1 MGTGK
6 KIVIGMI
13 LFFVLAAAGI
23 YGAGV
28 YFFSSHFLPASTI
41 NGLDVSYQT
50 VERVQE
56 NIADEIATYTLVL
69 NEIGGDQEKIVAEQF
84 AIEYEEGDDIKNLL
98 ANQKPW
104 TWILSLSNKKAYVA
118 EAMTTY
124 DKKKLEETV
133 NNLECFQEMQAPE
146 DAYIEKTETGYEII
160 PEVEGN
166 TLDPEKVLAQVKKAV
181 ENGQT
186 EVDLVKKECYIMPQV
201 YRDDETLVKQQEQLN
216 RMATTKITYD
226 FEDRNEVVDSE
237 LLRQWLI
244 QDEEGNYQ
252 LDEAQL
258 KEYVHQLAVKYDT
271 YGSERDF
278 RTVEGKEIK
287 VKGGDYG
294 WVIYE
299 EKEVEALKANIEAGE
314 EVIREPEYLYRGYN
328 REENDIGDTYVE
340 VDLTHQRMCFYLNG
354 TLIVDTPVGTGTP
367 SNKHATPTG
376 VYALDNK
383 KSPAVLKGEDYASPV
398 TFWMPFNKD
407 VGIHDA
413 SWRSEFGG
421 EIYKTS
427 GSHGCVNTPYD
438 MAEKIYNNIEI
449 GVPIIVYE

>member
-354 TLIVDTPVGTGTP
+354 TLIVDTPVVTGTP

-383 KSPAVLKGEDYASPV
+383 KSPAVLKGENYASPV

>member
-1 MGTGK
+1 MAGAAIFEQMFSKSGK
-6 KIVIGMI
+6 ISGYSGFDNGVIG
-13 LFFVLAAAGI
+13 
-23 YGAGV
+23 
-28 YFFSSHFLPASTI
+28 
-41 NGLDVSYQT
+41 
-50 VERVQE
+50 
-56 NIADEIATYTLVL
+56 LV
-69 NEIGGDQEKIVAEQF
+69 G
-84 AIEYEEGDDIKNLL
+84 
-98 ANQKPW
+98 
-104 TWILSLSNKKAYVA
+104 
-118 EAMTTY
+118 
-124 DKKKLEETV
+124 
-133 NNLECFQEMQAPE
+133 
-146 DAYIEKTETGYEII
+146 
-160 PEVEGN
+160 
-166 TLDPEKVLAQVKKAV
+166 
-181 ENGQT
+181 
-186 EVDLVKKECYIMPQV
+186 
-201 YRDDETLVKQQEQLN
+201 
-216 RMATTKITYD
+216 
-226 FEDRNEVVDSE
+226 
-237 LLRQWLI
+237 
-244 QDEEGNYQ
+244 

-354 TLIVDTPVGTGTP
+354 TLIVDTPVVTGTP

>member
-104 TWILSLSNKKAYVA
+104 TWILSLSNKKASVA
-118 EAMTTY
+118 EAMTNY

-354 TLIVDTPVGTGTP
+354 TLIVDTPVVTGTP

>member
-1 MGTGK
+1 MGRGK

-13 LFFVLAAAGI
+13 VFFILAVMGI
-23 YGAGV
+23 YGIGV
-28 YFFSSHFLPASTI
+28 HFFTSHFLPDSSI

-50 VERVQE
+50 AEHVQE
-56 NIADEIATYTLVL
+56 AIADEIATYTLTIY
-69 NEIGGDQEKIVAEQF
+69 EMDQKQEKIVAEQ
-84 AIEYEEGDDIKNLL
+84 IDIQYEENEDIDHLVSG
-98 ANQKPW
+98 QKRW
-104 TWILSLSNKKAYVA
+104 TWFLALNDPKNYTT

-124 DKKKLEETV
+124 DKKKLKKV
-133 NNLECFQEMQAPE
+133 VKDLECFKEMQAPA
-146 DAYIEKTETGYEII
+146 DAYIEKKEAGFEII
-160 PEVEGN
+160 PEVEGD
-166 TLDPEKVLAQVKKAV
+166 TLDQKKVMSQVRKAV
-181 ENGQT
+181 ENGQPV
-186 EVDLVKKECYIMPQV
+186 VDLVEKGCYILPEV
-201 YRDDETLVKQQEQLN
+201 YRDDEKLVQHKEQLD
-216 RMATTKITYD
+216 RLATAKITYD
-226 FEDRNEVVDSE
+226 FQDRNEVLDSE
-237 LLRQWLI
+237 IL
-244 QDEEGNYQ
+244 QDWVVEGEDGSYQ

-278 RTVEGKEIK
+278 RTAEGNMIK

-299 EKEVEALKANIEAGE
+299 EKEVEALRANIEAGE

-340 VDLTHQRMCFYLNG
+340 VDLTKQRMCFYLNG
-354 TLIVDTPVGTGTP
+354 TLLVDTPVVTGMQ
-367 SNKHATPTG
+367 SKDHATPTG

-398 TFWMPFNKD
+398 TYWMPFNKD

-413 SWRSEFGG
+413 AWRTEFGG
-421 EIYKTS
+421 EIYKKN
-427 GSHGCVNTPYD
+427 GSHGCVNTPPD

-449 GVPIIVYE
+449 GVPIIVY

>member
-133 NNLECFQEMQAPE
+133 NNLECFQEMQDPE

-354 TLIVDTPVGTGTP
+354 TLIVDTPVVTGTP

>member
-104 TWILSLSNKKAYVA
+104 TWILSLNNKKAYVA

-354 TLIVDTPVGTGTP
+354 TLIVDTPVVTGTP

>member
-50 VERVQE
+50 ADHVQE
-56 NIADEIATYTLVL
+56 SIADEIATYTLVL
-69 NEIGGDQEKIVAEQF
+69 NEIDGKQEKIVAEQL
-84 AIEYEEGDDIKNLL
+84 AIEYEEGEDIKNLL
-98 ANQKPW
+98 TSQKIW
-104 TWILSLSNKKAYVA
+104 TWMLSLGNKKAYVA

-133 NNLECFQEMQAPE
+133 NNLDCLKEMQAPS

-160 PEVEGN
+160 PEVEGD

-201 YRDDETLVKQQEQLN
+201 YRDDETLLKQKEQLN

-237 LLRQWLI
+237 LLREWLI

-299 EKEVEALKANIEAGE
+299 EKEVEALRANIESGE

-354 TLIVDTPVGTGTP
+354 TLIVDTPVVTGTP
-367 SNKHATPTG
+367 GEKRATPTG

-383 KSPAVLKGEDYASPV
+383 KSPAVLKGEGYASPV

-421 EIYKTS
+421 EIYKTD

>member
-133 NNLECFQEMQAPE
+133 NNLECFQEMQDPE
-146 DAYIEKTETGYEII
+146 DAYFEKTETGYEII

-354 TLIVDTPVGTGTP
+354 TLIVDTPVVTGTP

>member
-13 LFFVLAAAGI
+13 VFFLLATGGL
-23 YGAGV
+23 YGVGA
-28 YFFSSHFLPASTI
+28 YFFSNHFLPNSSV
-41 NGLDVSYQT
+41 NGLDVSYKT
-50 VERVQE
+50 VDSVQE
-56 NIADEIATYTLVL
+56 HMADEIATYTLL
-69 NEIGGDQEKIVAEQF
+69 INEIDAKQEKIVAEQIG
-84 AIEYEEGDDIKNLL
+84 IEYEENEDIAQLVK
-98 ANQKPW
+98 NQKRW
-104 TWILSLSNKKAYVA
+104 TWFLSLNNEKKYVT

-124 DKKKLEETV
+124 DKKKLKEAV
-133 NNLECFQEMQAPE
+133 NNLDCFKDMQEPV
-146 DAYIEKTETGYEII
+146 DARIEETESGYEIV

-166 TLDPEKVLAQVKKAV
+166 TLDAKKVLRQVRKAI
-181 ENGQT
+181 ENGQPA
-186 EVDLVKKECYIMPQV
+186 VDLVKKKCYIFPEV
-201 YRDDETLVKQQEQLN
+201 YRDDELLARQKEQLN
-216 RMATTKITYD
+216 RLATAKITYD
-226 FEDRNEVVDSE
+226 FQDRNEVVDSE
-237 LLRQWLI
+237 ILRSWLV
-244 QDEEGNYQ
+244 QDAEGNYQ

-278 RTVEGKEIK
+278 RTAEGNMIK

-340 VDLTHQRMCFYLNG
+340 VDLTKQRMCFYLNG
-354 TLIVDTPVGTGTP
+354 TLIVDTPVVTGTP
-367 SNKHATPTG
+367 TKKFATPPG

-398 TFWMPFNKD
+398 TYWMPFNKD

-421 EIYKTS
+421 EIYKKN

-438 MAEKIYNNIEI
+438 MAEKIYNNIEV

>member
-13 LFFVLAAAGI
+13 VFFVLAAAGI
-23 YGAGV
+23 YGVGV

-50 VERVQE
+50 AKHVEE
-56 NIADEIATYTLVL
+56 NMADEIAAYTLVL
-69 NEIGGDQEKIVAEQF
+69 NEIDGEQEKIVAEQF
-84 AIEYEEGDDIKNLL
+84 AIEYEEGEDIKNLL
-98 ANQKPW
+98 AGQKAW
-104 TWILSLSNKKAYVA
+104 TWILSLSNQKAYVA

-133 NNLECFQEMQAPE
+133 NNLECLKDMQAPA
-146 DAYIEKTETGYEII
+146 DAYIEKTESGYEIV

-181 ENGQT
+181 ENGRT

-201 YRDDETLVKQQEQLN
+201 YRDDETLIKQNEQLN

-244 QDEEGNYQ
+244 EDEEGNYQ

-258 KEYVHQLAVKYDT
+258 KEYVHQLAMKYDT

-328 REENDIGDTYVE
+328 RQENDIGDTYVE
-340 VDLTHQRMCFYLNG
+340 VDLTQQRMCFYLNG
-354 TLIVDTPVGTGTP
+354 TLIVDTPVVTGTP
-367 SNKHATPTG
+367 EAKRATPTG

-421 EIYKTS
+421 EIYKTN